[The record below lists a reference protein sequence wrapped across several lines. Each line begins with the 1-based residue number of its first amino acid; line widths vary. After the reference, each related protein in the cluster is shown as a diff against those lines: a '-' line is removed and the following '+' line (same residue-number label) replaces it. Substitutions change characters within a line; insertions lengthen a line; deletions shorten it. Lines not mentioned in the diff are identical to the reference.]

1 MQLRILCYNFNM
13 LQRFKILLYSK
24 ICAHIFWKLNVKF
37 NFKQIVFLCIE
48 FVLRTVQEMLYCFFY
63 SNKRPSVWVL
73 WLVGTMYW
81 VYWSKSMQMC
91 TVFLMEVCLKSNSN
105 IHFSFFRMSRFS
117 TPTFYL
123 ISKEGRIRIVIQS
136 NFSRTES
143 MVMLVCSI
151 THIISLFIKIDY
163 TLCKET
169 FQKI

>member
-13 LQRFKILLYSK
+13 LQRFNILLYSK
-24 ICAHIFWKLNVKF
+24 ICVHIFWKLNVKF

-63 SNKRPSVWVL
+63 SNKGPSVWVL

-117 TPTFYL
+117 TPTFTLYQTYFTRKDAFVL
-123 ISKEGRIRIVIQS
+123 
-136 NFSRTES
+136 
-143 MVMLVCSI
+143 
-151 THIISLFIKIDY
+151 LFNQI
-163 TLCKET
+163 
-169 FQKI
+169 FPVQKVWWCLFAL